1 MKDPVFLLQ
10 SGAEIMPTE
19 KMACSFSNYPVL
31 VAPYEKLSVRDFSKD
46 RLKFVPVGSVEFT
59 REYCRCANLEL
70 PTALYYPEEVQRF
83 FYRELQ
89 ETTFGGAH
97 ECSFVKPSQRVKSF
111 AAGLKSTLVGQVAI
125 EEPVLE
131 SEVVPFESEFRFY
144 IQNTITKTQILGWA
158 RYDDLPLTNP
168 EPDIGMVEQIASI
181 YRDLGPGPNAYS
193 IDIGWRPDL
202 QRYCLVEVND
212 AWSLGYYENSDPQS
226 NPPSRQQYADM
237 LVSRWTQIL
246 FCSIV

>member
-1 MKDPVFLLQ
+1 MKKPVFLLQ
-10 SGAEIMPTE
+10 AGSEVMPSE
-19 KMACSFSNYPVL
+19 KVACSFSNYPVVL
-31 VAPYEKLSVRDFSKD
+31 TPYEKLSKTDFSKD

-59 REYCRCANLEL
+59 QEYCRCSNLEL
-70 PTALYYPEEVQRF
+70 PTALYYPEEVERF
-83 FYRELQ
+83 FYRKIG
-89 ETTFGGAH
+89 ETTFGEAQEG
-97 ECSFVKPSQRVKSF
+97 SFVKPSQRVKSF
-111 AAGLKSTLVGQVAI
+111 SAGIKSSLVDKVAV

-144 IQNTITKTQILGWA
+144 IQNTINKTQILGWA
-158 RYDDLPLTNP
+158 RYDDLPVTNP
-168 EPDIGMVEQIASI
+168 EPDFDMVEKIASI

-202 QRYCLVEVND
+202 QSYCLVEVND

-226 NPPSRQQYADM
+226 NPPTRQQYADM